1 VWDDLNGDGVMD
13 AGEPG
18 LAAAILRLY
27 AGDDLGKL
35 IRLPYVTQADGAFHF
50 DDLDAGR
57 YCVTEENP
65 TGYFSTTSDV
75 MYVWVFGG
83 TTSPANFGDWIPRTA
98 TPTATIHQ
106 PFKVYIPAIRKDG
119 L

>member
-1 VWDDLNGDGVMD
+1 MWDDLNGDGVMD

-18 LAAAILRLY
+18 LGGAILRLY
-27 AGDDLGKL
+27 AGDDPDKL
-35 IRLPYVTQADGAFHF
+35 IRLPYVTEVDGVFHF
-50 DDLDAGR
+50 GDLVAGR
-57 YCVTEENP
+57 YIVTEENP
-65 TGYFSTTSDV
+65 TGYISTTADV
-75 MYVWVFGG
+75 MYVWVFSE

-106 PFKVYIPAIRKDG
+106 PFKGYIPAIRKDG